1 MTFDLRREQRTID
14 EYIDIDIPAT
24 RIRRMLR
31 LVHVAAGYAFN
42 KQYGEVNG
50 FDFQLEGGSNEIE
63 EDGSLMEIEAVIK
76 SKSSIVHTYKMTC
89 DNGNEKYGD
98 LNLRIP
104 RATFI
109 ENMMEFINSRQ
120 IKNKL
125 HIREIKLHTLSG
137 GKNPTLQIKSV
148 YSYKELDAKGRVA
161 PKSTNLNFNFSMKYA
176 GSSTGSKKLESL
188 KPKDVKPKITD
199 TWLTPQEFYNNVIS
213 FINSTDFPSSNI
225 ILRKDYVDAIT
236 DSYRNTG
243 LDDRLGIAPDLSSEF
258 FEILSVL
265 KLSKLLMNNNANIKH
280 IIGWP
285 EGESI
290 SSVEIYLP
298 EAANEAL
305 IDYKIAVNGNKTTP
319 LKISVK
325 SKVRGSSTATVKF
338 TTAFSNEAEVHK
350 WFKSIISTARANQ
363 IGQRMIA
370 SSAMEY
376 NKYSK
381 KGTLYPIRALRKLF
395 AGSKKSE
402 VKKDFNSTLDTSS
415 MKPEEWI
422 KFITLLDNKITSVSK
437 NYAPIDDIIIDTELL
452 TKAKNFIADNLFK
465 GNSTKTKILKQL
477 ISASVAEAEKK
488 SPNRKYPF
496 ALNNVALLCE
506 RVLVKTSQQSG
517 SSQFNFYKLFYEQV
531 LAKESVVYSVTS
543 EDTIGGEARLKYDFI
558 STKNFSQYKQW
569 IELRSKNYAN
579 NMQDALGMGV

>member
-1 MTFDLRREQRTID
+1 MAFNLIAEERTID
-14 EYIDIDIPAT
+14 NDIDIDIPAT
-24 RIRRMLR
+24 RIRRMLK
-31 LVHVAAGYAFN
+31 LVHVAAGHAFN
-42 KQYGEVNG
+42 KQYAEVNG
-50 FDFQLEGGSNEIE
+50 FDFKLEGGSNEIQ
-63 EDGSLMEIEAVIK
+63 EDGTIMEIEAIIK
-76 SKSSIVHTYKMTC
+76 SKRSIVHTYKMTC
-89 DNGNEKYGD
+89 DNGDEKYGD

-125 HIREIKLHTLSG
+125 HIRDMKLHTLAG

-148 YSYKELDAKGRVA
+148 YSYKELDKKGNIVQ
-161 PKSTNLNFNFSMKYA
+161 KNTNLNFNFSMKYA
-176 GSSTGSKKLESL
+176 GSSSGSKKLQSL

-199 TWLTPQEFYNNVIS
+199 TWLSPKQFYDNVIS
-213 FINSTDFPSSNI
+213 FINSTDFPSSNV
-225 ILRKDYVDAIT
+225 ILRKDYIDAIT
-236 DSYRNTG
+236 DSYRNNS

-265 KLSKLLMNNNANIKH
+265 KLSKLLLNNNANIKQ
-280 IIGWP
+280 IMGWP
-285 EGESI
+285 EGEPI

-305 IDYKIAVNGNKTTP
+305 IDYKIAVNGNKNTP

-350 WFKSIISTARANQ
+350 WFKSIISTARGNQ

-395 AGSKKSE
+395 AGSKKSQ
-402 VKKDFNSTLDTSS
+402 VKSDFNSTLDTSS
-415 MKPEEWI
+415 MSPEEWV
-422 KFITLLDNKITSVSK
+422 KFISIIDKKITSVPK
-437 NYAPIDDIIIDTELL
+437 NFTPLDDIISDTALL
-452 TKAKNFIADNLFK
+452 KKAKFFIADNLFK
-465 GNSTKTKILKQL
+465 GNSTKTKLLKQL
-477 ISASVAEAEKK
+477 VSESVTEAEKK

-496 ALNNVALLCE
+496 ALSNVALLCE

-543 EDTIGGEARLKYDFI
+543 EDTIRGEARLKYDFI

-569 IELRSKNYAN
+569 IKLRSKNYAN